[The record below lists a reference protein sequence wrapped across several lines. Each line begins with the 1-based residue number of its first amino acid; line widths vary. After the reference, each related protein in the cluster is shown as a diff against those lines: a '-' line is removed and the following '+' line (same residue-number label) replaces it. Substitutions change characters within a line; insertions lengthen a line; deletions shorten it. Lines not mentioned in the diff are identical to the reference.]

1 MKHTNKIQI
10 TILVLTVAA
19 FGYFTYSFNNML
31 NKIEDAGKKA
41 LTVQPIKIIH
51 EVHLMDSKDK
61 QIVNK

>member
-10 TILVLTVAA
+10 IILVLTVAA

-31 NKIEDAGKKA
+31 NKIEEAGKKA
-41 LTVQPIKIIH
+41 LAVQPVKIVH
-51 EVHLMDSKDK
+51 EVHFMDTKDK